1 MSKDDLPRPV
11 LPLVGT
17 FEPDGVWLDNAY
29 LHPMSRGVREAI
41 AAYLRVRTLAH
52 QPRDGSIAQR
62 EVMKSFARL
71 INAQVDELSFVP
83 GANAA
88 ENYIVASLGLSN
100 GGRIVT
106 DSLHFWG
113 SLYLY
118 DRLRARGVD
127 VIVVEARD
135 GRIDSKDLERALA
148 PGADLLALSWVSG
161 FNGFQHDLAE
171 VCRIAHGHGVP
182 VYADIVQGVGAVPF
196 DVQAIPVDFCGTS
209 SYKWLMADLG
219 LGFLYVRPEQMR
231 RLQPIHFGARQL
243 ADPPREGALWRPQA
257 GASALFE
264 CGSIAN
270 IIVAALRR
278 SLEEILAL
286 GVGEIATYRRGLLD
300 HVREEGRKAGL
311 RALAPASE
319 GPIVVFAC
327 PGAQALVEPLKAA
340 GVYVTC
346 YEDRVRIAPS
356 VFNIHEDVDKLM
368 KILAGKQ

>member
-1 MSKDDLPRPV
+1 
-11 LPLVGT
+11 
-17 FEPDGVWLDNAY
+17 
-29 LHPMSRGVREAI
+29 
-41 AAYLRVRTLAH
+41 
-52 QPRDGSIAQR
+52 
-62 EVMKSFARL
+62 
-71 INAQVDELSFVP
+71 
-83 GANAA
+83 
-88 ENYIVASLGLSN
+88 
-100 GGRIVT
+100 
-106 DSLHFWG
+106 
-113 SLYLY
+113 
-118 DRLRARGVD
+118 
-127 VIVVEARD
+127 
-135 GRIDSKDLERALA
+135 
-148 PGADLLALSWVSG
+148 
-161 FNGFQHDLAE
+161 
-171 VCRIAHGHGVP
+171 
-182 VYADIVQGVGAVPF
+182 
-196 DVQAIPVDFCGTS
+196 
-209 SYKWLMADLG
+209 
-219 LGFLYVRPEQMR
+219 MR
-231 RLQPIHFGARQL
+231 RSQPIHFGARQL